1 MKRKLKWLVLVL
13 VILVV
18 GLGTAFF
25 LWPRDKITVDSY
37 KMMRLGMTEKE
48 VEVIVGGPGI
58 SREEY
63 LNRMTTLEVN
73 LGKFPFVYDGSVL
86 VEPEWDGKGGT
97 FTVYWLGERGLIA
110 IQNDDESQVSRKYF
124 QRWHPADPNLIDRL
138 RDWLG
143 W

>member
-97 FTVYWLGERGLIA
+97 FTVYWLGERGLTACSLAEI
-110 IQNDDESQVSRKYF
+110 
-124 QRWHPADPNLIDRL
+124 
-138 RDWLG
+138 
-143 W
+143 